1 MSEKKLI
8 RVRDI
13 MKTKFD
19 MVEGTA
25 TIEEALDQMAHV
37 ETKTLLVNKRHE
49 DDEYGIVMLSDSARQ
64 VLAKDRAPSRV
75 NIYEVMTKPVIK
87 VSPQMDIR
95 YCARLFSR
103 HDISRA
109 PVVEHGKIIG
119 VISFTDMVLKGLSK
133 R

>member
-1 MSEKKLI
+1 MNEKKLI

-37 ETKTLLVNKRHE
+37 ETKTLFVNKRHD
-49 DDEYGIVMLSDSARQ
+49 DDEYGIVMLSDIARQ
-64 VLAKDRAPSRV
+64 VIAKDRAPSRV
-75 NIYEVMTKPVIK
+75 NIYEVMTKPAISVNPK
-87 VSPQMDIR
+87 MDIR

-103 HDISRA
+103 HHISRA

-119 VISFTDMVLKGLSK
+119 IISFTDMVLKGL
-133 R
+133 RNQ

>member
-1 MSEKKLI
+1 MNEKKLI

-25 TIEEALDQMAHV
+25 TIEEALEQMAHV
-37 ETKTLLVNKRHE
+37 ETKTLFVNKRHN
-49 DDEYGIVMLSDSARQ
+49 DDEYGIVMLSDIARQ
-64 VLAKDRAPSRV
+64 VIAKDRAPSRV
-75 NIYEVMTKPVIK
+75 NIYEVMTKPAISVN
-87 VSPQMDIR
+87 PNMDIR

-103 HDISRA
+103 HDISRT

-119 VISFTDMVLKGLSK
+119 IISFTDMVLKGL
-133 R
+133 RNW